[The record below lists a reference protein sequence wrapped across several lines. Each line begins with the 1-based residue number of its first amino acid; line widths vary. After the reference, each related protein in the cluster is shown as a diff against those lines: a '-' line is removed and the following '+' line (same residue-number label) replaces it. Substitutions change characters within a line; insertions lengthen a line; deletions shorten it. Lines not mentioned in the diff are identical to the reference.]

1 MPIRPLLAALI
12 FGWIGLLM
20 PAWDASAQCT
30 FTNLDPSYCVDA
42 PAFTLTGGTY
52 YYGPGVTGSTFD
64 PAAAGVGTHT
74 LIATNGDANTYT
86 ISTAG
91 TFNPLSSGAATTVNL
106 LNDEQTAAIPIGFT
120 FNFFGN
126 DQTAVRIGSNG
137 LIGFGPSSVATSNN
151 IALTTVTDPDNIIAA
166 AWDDLDPTL
175 GGTIDYFLTG
185 TAPNRVFV
193 VRYTNIRRAA
203 ALTLVT
209 TQIQLHETT
218 NIIEIHSPAVNL
230 SSSSA
235 SQGIEGPQVGA
246 STVSYVVPG
255 RNDSNWSVT
264 NDYVAFV
271 PACLDVRTVT
281 IYAEPLAT
289 PTVSP
294 ATASICA
301 GNTVAVTV
309 QGSQSGVSYQLQ
321 DDATS
326 AVLSGFVGGTGSDI
340 VITSN
345 VIAAGTTLKVY
356 ARNPTTNCDTYLTDK
371 VTVTTQTATT
381 ANAGADA
388 DVCGPVATL
397 AGNTPGV
404 GSGVWTKVSGPGTV
418 SFNDDTQANATAT
431 VSAYGTY
438 IFQWAVTNG
447 ACPATVDHVQI
458 RYSDLPA
465 VTNPPTDAVV
475 CAGQNASFTVVA
487 TGAGLTYQWQVDN
500 GGGFVNLGAVTTSPS
515 LTVSAVTPTMDGYRY
530 RAVVKGNCTPD
541 AISAPARLTVHEL
554 PEIVGQPASQ
564 TTCQLNATPVSF
576 TVAAGVPTGVSYQW
590 QMSSNGGLTYS
601 PIVTDGGGIYSG
613 YTTGILSLVN
623 LPASYNGYLYR
634 AVITGV
640 CAPGVTSNGALL
652 TVQSSA
658 SITVPPTPATVCE
671 DGTVQFKVTATGT
684 NLTYA
689 WRMNGAPISDNTI
702 YSGSNT
708 ATLTLSNVPASYN
721 NNQYSVVV
729 SSACANA
736 TSTPVAL
743 AVNTQP
749 VITSHPTATPP
760 VICQGAN
767 TTITAAASGTGV
779 SYTWQVSTNGGV
791 SYTAVS
797 NGGVYSGATTS
808 SLVLTSVPVGY
819 DGYLY
824 RAVATGTCAPPAVSN
839 SSLLRVQATAVIAA
853 EPVAQ
858 VVCEGGVIQFSVAAT
873 GSGLTYRWRQ
883 NGVNLSNS
891 AVFSGV
897 TTPTLTIT
905 APTSAYNGRMY
916 SVVVTGACNTAT
928 SIDVPLTIR
937 ENPEVGSGGHP
948 VAQTICAG
956 GTATF
961 TVDPGVTTN
970 PIIQWQVSA
979 NSGSTYSNITDGGV
993 YSGATT
999 TTLQITGPTTT
1010 LNNRVY
1016 RARVSGTCGSPVFS
1030 NGAVLQVNASPAITT
1045 QPVAV
1050 AVCEDSNAQFRVV
1063 ATGTG
1068 LTYQWKENGVD
1079 LVNNS
1084 SYSNVT
1090 TATLTVSAAQSAQH
1104 NNVYTVEVTGT
1115 CGAVSSTGGTLTVRE
1130 KPEVT
1135 AHPGNQTIC
1144 AGGGATFTV
1153 NAGVT
1158 TSAVY
1163 QWQVSTNGGASYTN
1177 VTNGSIYSGAA
1188 TATLTLTGTPV
1199 SYNGYLYRARITGTC
1214 SPSIFS
1220 NSGLLQVN
1228 TLPAITAQPQPATVC
1243 EGSTAQFSVTATGT
1257 GLTYQWYEGGTPV
1270 TDGGVY
1276 SGANS
1281 AVLVLNGV
1289 TSSFD
1294 GRQYSVTITGTCGT
1308 PLSSGNAT
1316 LSINEGPE
1324 VALSGQP
1331 TAQVICQ
1338 GGNTTFTVD
1347 PGVTT
1352 NPAYQWQVSTNG
1364 GTSYTALTN
1373 GGVYSGVSL
1382 KTLTLTN
1389 VPLAYQ
1395 GYLYRVRISG
1405 TCAPP
1410 ALSDAALLTVQA
1422 NPVIAQQPVAST
1434 ICEDGSTQFTV
1445 TATGAGLSYQWKQ
1458 GSTTLTDGGV
1468 FSGTTTPTLMLTN
1481 VPAGMDNSPFSVAVT
1496 GTCSTATSAV
1506 VLLRVNRKPV
1516 ITASPVNNTP
1526 VCEGG
1531 NTTFTV
1537 TATGTGLAYA
1547 WQVSTDGGLQYN
1559 PVANGG
1565 IYTNATTPT
1574 LTLTGIPLSYQGYL
1588 YRAVVSGTCTPPAV
1602 SNSAQ
1607 LQLNANVVITA
1618 QPVPATICEDGSVQF
1633 TVTATG
1639 AGLTYKWK
1647 QGSVYLSDGGVYA
1660 GTTTPTL
1667 TLTNVPFGFNGNQYT
1682 VEIGGTCAGTTS
1694 TAAALTVQHKP
1705 VIVGQPS
1712 NSVPVCEGGN
1722 ASFTVVATGTTAP
1735 TYSWEVS
1742 TNGGVSY
1749 TAVADGGVYSDAT
1762 TAVLK
1767 LTGAPYS
1774 YHGYLYRAI
1783 VRGACEPPAVSNS
1796 AVLTIQNQVS
1806 ITAHPA
1812 DADVCEDGSAQFTV
1826 AAIGAG
1832 LTYRWKQGSAYL
1844 SDGGVFSGTTTATLT
1859 LANIPLALDG
1869 TEYSVEITG
1878 TCSTLTSD
1886 AATLTLRTK
1895 PTAFAADASICT
1907 GQTTNLVITN
1917 PNNVAGTTYTWTV
1930 QSVTNV
1936 TGASAGGGT
1945 STIAQPLSV
1954 TDGVSTGHVTYLIQP
1969 VASGCAGPGFAV
1981 HVTVTPLPIA
1991 AALPQSICSGTATN
2005 VAITNPNGVTGTGYT
2020 WVVQSFSNVSG
2031 QAAGDGSVIGQVLTS
2046 VDGVNPGTVTYRIT
2060 PHVNGCT
2067 GNFVDVTV
2075 TVNPQP
2081 SITDPPSSLVTEICS
2096 GTALNFLP
2104 TASITPGT
2112 TFTWESTVVGSLSG
2126 VTPTGNGAITDTPVN
2141 TGNTAAAVIYK
2152 ITPTAGSCSG
2162 TAVNYVVAVRPKPTA
2177 YADGQTICS
2186 GEPTSVAISNPNNV
2200 AGTTYTWT
2208 VVAAGTSNVSGAA
2221 AGAGNVIRQVL
2232 TTTDGVNTGTV
2243 TYQITPY
2250 SGDCPGV
2257 PFDVTVTVKPVPA
2270 INNPPTD
2277 LTRQLCSG
2285 ELLSFTPTSA
2295 VSGVNFTWTRTFT
2308 GPIDPASVPASG
2320 SGALSH
2326 MPVNTG
2332 NAVGIITY
2340 VFTPD
2345 VGGCTGPS
2353 ANLVV
2358 HVKPLPSAQADDVT
2372 ICSGER
2378 AQISI
2383 LPAPKNVSGTT
2394 FTWTAA
2400 PGTNIAGAAS
2410 GDGSVIDQ
2418 LLTTT
2423 NASVGHVV
2431 YTIYPLANGCTGPSS
2446 TVTVTVNP
2454 AVTVNAGADFSV
2466 CEAEVMPMTVPLT
2479 GTIGGGASDGTWF
2492 IKTGDGSISASTTT
2506 TLKEVQATYTAVVGD
2521 VARGFVKLYL
2531 ITNDPD
2537 LTGPC
2542 TTKTDTLMI
2551 FFNHRARIV
2560 PLVDYV
2566 VCEPNRID
2574 LSGMLAGSA
2583 VNGAWSIVSA
2593 AGSLSVSSVTTD
2605 MRVNAPYTTSLPA
2618 DINQTLIFRLTANDP
2633 DGPGPCTAVYDEV
2646 NVFVQ
2651 ESAKVN
2657 AGADFAI
2664 CENDVV
2670 HLNGTMNGSAGQTT
2684 WSGGDGD
2691 PVRYSD
2697 VHDLQALYTPTQAD
2711 SIAGH
2716 IFFTLTSNDPDA
2728 GGPCTAVSDQVAV
2741 TINRL
2746 PKPSIFGLEPAYA
2759 ENDDIEVL
2767 QGFPEGPGGVFTGPG
2782 IQAGTSWFDPQHANI
2797 GINVITYTFTDA
2809 NGCVGSVSQTVIVNP
2824 LTDIDFGI
2832 QVGAGLT
2839 DFSAE
2844 PRICTNVGKAR
2855 LVGDPPAGTGSVPTG
2870 FASPL
2875 TPGILGSDA
2884 AGQYINTDGLLAG
2897 EYFVEYT
2904 YTNAV
2909 GATNTMLKRI
2919 VINASPQAV
2928 IGANNSCVTDS
2939 VAFADLSTIPNNTF
2953 NGTINGWEW
2962 DFDDGDVK
2970 KTIQHPKWKY
2980 SREGYYH
2987 VTLTVKTDQNCTAMT
3002 EKQIFIGTK
3011 PKVDFTWTKICSG
3024 EATKF
3029 RSRSEIAL
3037 GSIEEYSWTFDDGY
3051 VLPFGEGA
3059 DNIPAGTHDG
3069 HTQGT
3074 YENPSH
3080 QYQAFQTYRVN
3091 LRVRTDVGCE
3101 KDTTIAVYILDYHL
3115 PVSADGYQTDF
3126 EDGAGAWI
3134 KVETGNP
3141 SSWVF
3146 GTPNGNK
3153 INGAFSG
3160 DNAWWTGGNPDPAA
3174 SPYYSTYYGNEDSY
3188 ILGPCVNLSAL
3199 ERPMAS
3205 IRYWSDTQ
3213 KNFDGAVL
3221 QYSSDGGQTWRVVGT
3236 EDRWGIDWYN
3246 GSNLSGKPG
3255 GQDNFAWTDT
3265 TDTANGWRN
3274 GRYNLNALPKD
3285 TVVFRIAFGANE
3297 DNERGRILN
3306 GFAFDDIYIGEKERN
3321 VLVEHFTNNASQPSL
3336 AADDFINRLNPKDHI
3351 KLQYHLPT
3359 PGFDQIAV
3367 DNTTDPAVR
3376 SQLYGVSQ
3384 PPLAVMDGIFGQYY
3398 NDVDFTGAY
3407 DKITDRE
3414 LDRRSLESPSFRI
3427 GIVIDPTAPANVL
3440 RATISYTFIDEE
3452 HTFTPPMILQAALV
3466 EDGIEIGTSGR
3477 YNRNSLRKLLFGPE
3491 GFLINEPLEVGKVYT
3506 RTVEYPITVPIVNG
3520 DSLSLLAFAQDKASR
3535 HILQA
3540 EIVKIEETKTA
3551 SEPVGLPDD
3560 PATAALA
3567 RLKIYPNPASKQL
3580 NLFTGTRLERDYS
3593 WKVVDQRGV
3602 TVLDGM
3608 VNRNLAVPQ
3617 ALDISSLPNGIYVL
3631 SVQAGGK
3638 AVLYTKI
3645 VVLN

>member
-20 PAWDASAQCT
+20 PVLDASAQCT
-30 FTNLDPSYCVDA
+30 FTNLNPSYCVDA

-91 TFNPLSSGAATTVNL
+91 TYNPLSAAATTVTL
-106 LNDEQTAAIPIGFT
+106 ANDDQTAAIPIGFT

-126 DQTAVRIGSNG
+126 DQTTVRIGSNG

-151 IALTTVTDPDNIIAA
+151 DVLTTTTDPDNIIAA

-193 VRYTNIRRAA
+193 VRYTNIRRVGV
-203 ALTLVT
+203 LTLVT

-218 NIIEIHSPAVNL
+218 NIVEIHSPSIDL
-230 SSSSA
+230 SSSAA
-235 SQGIEGPQVGA
+235 SQGIESPQVGA
-246 STVSYVVPG
+246 STTSYVVSG
-255 RNDSNWSVT
+255 RNNTIWSAT

-271 PACLDVRTVT
+271 PSCLDIRTVT
-281 IYAEPLAT
+281 IYPEPLTT

-294 ATASICA
+294 ATTTLCA
-301 GNTVAVTV
+301 GSTVAVTV

-326 AVLSGFVGGTGSDI
+326 AVLSGFVGGTGGDI

-345 VIAAGTTLKVY
+345 AIAAGTTMKVY
-356 ARNPTTNCDTYLTDK
+356 ARNPTTTCDTYLTDK
-371 VTVTTQTATT
+371 ITVTTQAATT
-381 ANAGADA
+381 ANAGPDA
-388 DVCGPVATL
+388 DVCGAVATL
-397 AGNTPGV
+397 AGNTPV
-404 GSGVWTKVSGPGTV
+404 IGSGTWTKVSGPGTV
-418 SFNDDTQANATAT
+418 SFGNNTQANSTAT

-465 VTNPPTDAVV
+465 VTNPPTDAVM
-475 CAGQNASFTVVA
+475 CEGLDASFTVVA
-487 TGAGLTYQWQVDN
+487 TGADLTYQWQVDN
-500 GGGFVNLGAVTTSPS
+500 GGGFANLGSATTSPS
-515 LTVSAVTPTMDGYRY
+515 LTVSAVTSTMNGYRY
-530 RAVVKGNCTPD
+530 RAVVKGSCAPD
-541 AISAPARLTVHEL
+541 AISAPARLTVYER
-554 PEIVGQPASQ
+554 PEIVGQPVSL
-564 TTCQLNATPVSF
+564 TTCQLNAAPVSF
-576 TVAAGVPTGVSYQW
+576 TVDAGVTTGVSYQW
-590 QMSSNGGLTYS
+590 QVSTNGGLTYS
-601 PIVTDGGGIYSG
+601 PIVSDGGGIYSN
-613 YTTGILSLVN
+613 YTTGILSLSN
-623 LPASYNGYLYR
+623 LPVSYNGNVYR
-634 AVITGV
+634 AVISGLCT
-640 CAPGVTSNGALL
+640 PSVTSNGALL

-658 SITVPPTPATVCE
+658 SITTAPTPATVCE
-671 DGTVQFKVTATGT
+671 DGTVQFNVTATGT

-689 WRMNGAPISDNTI
+689 WSVNGNPISDNSI
-702 YSGSNT
+702 YNGSST
-708 ATLTLSNVPASYN
+708 ATLTLSNVPASYH

-736 TSTPVAL
+736 GSTPVAL
-743 AVNTQP
+743 TVNTKP

-760 VICQGAN
+760 VICQGTN
-767 TTITAAASGTGV
+767 TTITVAASGTGV
-779 SYTWQVSTNGGV
+779 SYTWQVSTNSGV
-791 SYTAVS
+791 SYSPVS

-808 SLVLTSVPVGY
+808 SLVLTAVPVGY

-824 RAVATGTCAPPAVSN
+824 RAVATGSCAPPAVSN
-839 SSLLRVQATAVIAA
+839 SALLRVQATAAITT

-858 VVCEGGVIQFSVAAT
+858 AVCEGGVIQFSAAAAGT
-873 GSGLTYRWRQ
+873 GLTYRWQQ
-883 NGVNLSNS
+883 NGTNLSNS

-905 APTSAYNGRMY
+905 APTSAFNGRTY
-916 SVVVTGACNTAT
+916 NLVVTGACNTAT
-928 SIDVPLTIR
+928 SITVPLTIR
-937 ENPEVGSGGHP
+937 ENAEVASGGHP
-948 VAQTICAG
+948 VTQTICAG
-956 GTATF
+956 SDATF
-961 TVDPGVTTN
+961 TVNPGVTTT
-970 PIIQWQVSA
+970 PVIQWQVST

-999 TTLQITGPTTT
+999 NTLQITGATTT
-1010 LNNRVY
+1010 LNARVY

-1030 NGAVLQVNASPAITT
+1030 NGAILRVNASTGITT
-1045 QPVAV
+1045 EPAASVV
-1050 AVCEDSNAQFRVV
+1050 VCEDSNAQFRVV
-1063 ATGTG
+1063 ATGAG
-1068 LTYQWKENGVD
+1068 LTYQWKEDGVN
-1079 LVNNS
+1079 LVNNA
-1084 SYSNVT
+1084 SYNNVT
-1090 TATLTVSAAQSAQH
+1090 TATLTVLAAQSVQ
-1104 NNVYTVEVTGT
+1104 NNRVYTVEVTGT
-1115 CGAVSSTGGTLTVRE
+1115 CGTVLSTGGTLTIRE

-1135 AHPGNQTIC
+1135 GHPGNQIIC

-1158 TSAVY
+1158 TNAVY
-1163 QWQVSTNGGASYTN
+1163 LWQVSTNGGSSYST
-1177 VTNGSIYSGAA
+1177 VTNGGVYAGAT
-1188 TATLTLTGTPV
+1188 TATLTLTGTPA

-1228 TLPAITAQPQPATVC
+1228 TLPAITAQPQPTTVC
-1243 EGSTAQFSVTATGT
+1243 EGSAAQFSVAATGT
-1257 GLTYQWYEGGTPV
+1257 GLSYQWHENGTPISN
-1270 TDGGVY
+1270 GGVY

-1281 AVLVLNGV
+1281 AVLMLNGV
-1289 TSSFD
+1289 TSSFH

-1308 PLSSGNAT
+1308 LPSNNAT

-1324 VALSGQP
+1324 VAVSGNP
-1331 TAQVICQ
+1331 VAQIICQ
-1338 GGNTTFTVD
+1338 GGGTTFTVD
-1347 PGVTT
+1347 PGITT
-1352 NPAYQWQVSTNG
+1352 NPLYQWQVSTNG
-1364 GTSYTALTN
+1364 GTSYAALTN
-1373 GGVYSGVSL
+1373 GGVYAGVAMQ
-1382 KTLTLTN
+1382 TLTLTN
-1389 VPLAYQ
+1389 VALSYQ

-1405 TCAPP
+1405 TCTPP
-1410 ALSDAALLTVQA
+1410 AFSDAALLTVQA
-1422 NPVIAQQPVAST
+1422 NPVITQQPVTAT

-1445 TATGAGLSYQWKQ
+1445 TATGAGLTYQWKQ
-1458 GSTTLTDGGV
+1458 GSTDVSDGGV
-1468 FSGTTTPTLMLTN
+1468 FSGATTPTLTLTN
-1481 VPAGMDNSPFSVAVT
+1481 VPAGMDNSQFSVVVT
-1496 GTCSTATSAV
+1496 GTCSTATSSV
-1506 VLLRVNRKPV
+1506 VPLHINRKPV
-1516 ITASPVNNTP
+1516 VTASPVNNTP

-1531 NTTFTV
+1531 NTSFSV
-1537 TATGTGLAYA
+1537 TATGTGLTYA

-1559 PVANGG
+1559 PVVNGG
-1565 IYTNATTPT
+1565 VYTNATTST
-1574 LTLTGIPLSYQGYL
+1574 LTVTGTPLSHQGYL
-1588 YRAVVSGTCTPPAV
+1588 YRAVVSGTCAPPAV

-1607 LQLNANVVITA
+1607 LQLNAHVVVTQ
-1618 QPVPATICEDGSVQF
+1618 QPVPATTCEDGTIQFSVA
-1633 TVTATG
+1633 ATG
-1639 AGLTYKWK
+1639 TGLTYKWK
-1647 QGSVYLSDGGVYA
+1647 QGSTYLTDGGVYS
-1660 GTTTPTL
+1660 GTTTPIL
-1667 TLTNVPFGFNGNQYT
+1667 TLTNVPFGFNGNQYS
-1682 VEIGGTCAGTTS
+1682 VEIGGTCVGTTS
-1694 TAAALTVQHKP
+1694 TAVALTVQHKP

-1712 NSVPVCEGGN
+1712 NSAPVCEGGN

-1735 TYSWEVS
+1735 TYGWEVS

-1749 TAVADGGVYSDAT
+1749 TAVTNGGVYSDAT
-1762 TAVLK
+1762 TSALK
-1767 LTGAPYS
+1767 LTGAPYA
-1774 YHGYLYRAI
+1774 YNGYLYRAI
-1783 VRGACEPPAVSNS
+1783 VRGACEPPAISNS

-1806 ITAHPA
+1806 ITSHPVN
-1812 DADVCEDGSAQFTV
+1812 ADVCEDGSTQFTV

-1832 LTYRWKQGSAYL
+1832 LTYKWKQGSAYL
-1844 SDGGVFSGTTTATLT
+1844 SDGGVFSGATTPILT
-1859 LANIPLALDG
+1859 LSNIPLTLNG
-1869 TEYSVEITG
+1869 EQFSVEITG
-1878 TCSTLTSD
+1878 TCSTLTSN

-1907 GQTTNLVITN
+1907 GQTTNIAITN
-1917 PNNVAGTTYTWTV
+1917 PNSVSGTTFTWTV
-1930 QSVTNV
+1930 QSAVNI
-1936 TGASAGGGT
+1936 TGALAGGGT
-1945 STIAQPLSV
+1945 TIAQQLFV
-1954 TDGVSTGHVTYLIQP
+1954 TDGVSTGNVTYLVQP
-1969 VASGCAGPGFAV
+1969 SAAGCTGPGFAV
-1981 HVTVTPLPIA
+1981 HVTVTPQPIA
-1991 AALPQSICSGTATN
+1991 AASPQSICSGTATS
-2005 VAITNPNGVTGTGYT
+2005 VTITNTNGVTGTGYT
-2020 WVVQSFSNVSG
+2020 WVVQASSNVSG
-2031 QAAGDGSVIGQVLTS
+2031 QSAGDGSVISQVLTA

-2067 GNFVDVTV
+2067 GNVVDVTV

-2081 SITDPPSSLVTEICS
+2081 GITNPPSTLVQEICS
-2096 GTALNFLP
+2096 GTALSFLP

-2126 VTPTGNGAITDTPVN
+2126 VTPTGTGAITDSPI
-2141 TGNTAAAVIYK
+2141 NTANTTGVVIYK
-2152 ITPTAGSCSG
+2152 ITPSAGSCSG
-2162 TAVNYVVAVRPKPTA
+2162 TPVNYVVSVRPKPTA

-2186 GEPTSVAISNPNNV
+2186 GESTTVTISNPNSV

-2208 VVAAGTSNVSGAA
+2208 VLAAGTNNVSGATT
-2221 AGAGNVIRQVL
+2221 GAGNVIRQAL
-2232 TTTDGVNTGTV
+2232 TSTDGLNTGTV
-2243 TYQITPY
+2243 TYQIIPY

-2257 PFDVTVTVKPVPA
+2257 PFDVTVTVKPVPV

-2277 LTRQLCSG
+2277 LTQQLCSA

-2295 VSGVNFTWTRTFT
+2295 ISGVTFAWTSTFT
-2308 GPIDPASVPASG
+2308 GPIDPASVPVSG

-2340 VFTPD
+2340 VFTPS
-2345 VGGCTGPS
+2345 VGGCTGPTV
-2353 ANLVV
+2353 NLVV

-2378 AQISI
+2378 AQIAI
-2383 LPAPKNVSGTT
+2383 LPAPQNVSGTT
-2394 FTWTAA
+2394 FTWTAVA
-2400 PGTNIAGAAS
+2400 DANITGAAS

-2431 YTIYPLANGCTGPSS
+2431 YTIYPSSNGCTGPLS

-2454 AVTVNAGADFSV
+2454 AVTVTAGADFSV
-2466 CEAEVMPMTVPLT
+2466 CEADVMPMNVPLT

-2506 TLKEVQATYTAVVGD
+2506 TLKEVLATYTAVNAD

-2551 FFNHRARIV
+2551 FFNRRARIV

-2574 LSGMLAGSA
+2574 LSGTLAGNA

-2605 MRVNAPYTTSLPA
+2605 MRVNAPYTTALPA

-2633 DGPGPCTAVYDEV
+2633 DGSGPCTAVFDEV
-2646 NVFVQ
+2646 NVLVQ
-2651 ESAKVN
+2651 ESAKVF

-2670 HLNGTMNGSAGQTT
+2670 HLNGNMSGAATQTT

-2697 VHDLQALYTPTQAD
+2697 VNDLHSLYTPTTAD

-2716 IFFTLTSNDPDA
+2716 IIFTLTSNDPDA
-2728 GGPCTAVSDQVAV
+2728 GGPCTAVSDQVAL

-2759 ENDDIEVL
+2759 ENDPIEVL
-2767 QGFPEGPGGVFTGPG
+2767 QGFPQGPGGAFTGPG
-2782 IQAGTSWFDPQHANI
+2782 IQAGTSWFDPAHANI
-2797 GINVITYTFTDA
+2797 GINIITYTFTDA
-2809 NGCVGSVSQTVIVNP
+2809 NSCVGSVSQTVIVNP
-2824 LTDIDFGI
+2824 LTDINFGV
-2832 QVGAGLT
+2832 QTGTGLA

-2855 LVGDPPAGTGSVPTG
+2855 LVGDPPVGTGLEPTS

-2875 TPGILGSDA
+2875 TPSILGSDA
-2884 AGQYINTDGLLAG
+2884 GGQYINTDGLLAG

-2904 YTNAV
+2904 YTNGL

-2939 VAFADLSTIPNNTF
+2939 VAFTDLSTIPNNTF
-2953 NGTINGWEW
+2953 DGTINGWEW
-2962 DFDDGDVK
+2962 DFDDGNVK
-2970 KTIQHPKWKY
+2970 KTIQDPKWKY
-2980 SREGYYH
+2980 SREGYYN
-2987 VTLTVKTDQNCTAMT
+2987 VTLTVKTDQNCTAVT

-3029 RSRSEIAL
+3029 QSKSTISL
-3037 GSIEEYSWTFDDGY
+3037 GSIQEYSWNFDDGD
-3051 VLPFGEGA
+3051 VLPFGEVA
-3059 DNIPAGTHDG
+3059 DNVPASTHDG
-3069 HTQGT
+3069 RTQGT

-3080 QYQAFQTYRVN
+3080 QYQAFHTYRVN

-3115 PVSADGYQTDF
+3115 PVSNNGYQTDF
-3126 EDGAGAWI
+3126 EDGQGAWI
-3134 KVETGNP
+3134 KVENGNP
-3141 SSWVF
+3141 SSWEF
-3146 GTPNGNK
+3146 GVPKGD
-3153 INGAFSG
+3153 IIRGAFSG
-3160 DNAWWTGGNPDPAA
+3160 DSAWWTGGNPNPGAA
-3174 SPYYSTYYGNEDSY
+3174 PYYSTYYGNEDSY
-3188 ILGPCVNLSAL
+3188 VLGPCVNLSAL

-3221 QYSSDGGQTWRVVGT
+3221 QYSSDGGQNWRVVGADS
-3236 EDRWGIDWYN
+3236 ERGIDWYN

-3255 GQDNFAWTDT
+3255 GQDNFAWTDMT
-3265 TDTANGWRN
+3265 NGWRN
-3274 GRYNLNALPKD
+3274 GRFNLNDLPKD

-3297 DNERGRILN
+3297 DNDAGRILN

-3321 VLVEHFTNNASQPSL
+3321 VLVEHFTNNFSQPSL
-3336 AADDFINRLNPKDHI
+3336 AADDYIDQLNPADHI
-3351 KLQYHLPT
+3351 KLQYHITT
-3359 PGFDQIAV
+3359 PGFDQIAL
-3367 DNTTDPAVR
+3367 DNTEDPAVR

-3384 PPLAVMDGIFGQYY
+3384 PPLAVMDGIFGNYY
-3398 NDVDFTGAY
+3398 GVSFTGAY
-3407 DKITDRE
+3407 QKITNDE
-3414 LDRRSLESPSFRI
+3414 LDRRSLEAPSFRI
-3427 GIVIDPTAPANVL
+3427 EIEIDPTAPSNVL
-3440 RATISYTFIDEE
+3440 RATVKYTFIDQEQ
-3452 HTFTPPMILQAALV
+3452 TFTPPMILHAALV
-3466 EDGIEIGTSGR
+3466 EDDIEIGTSGR
-3477 YNRNSLRKLLFGPE
+3477 YNHNSLRKLLFGPE
-3491 GFLINEPLEVGKVYT
+3491 GFLINEPLEIGKVYT
-3506 RTVEYPITVPIVNG
+3506 RTVEYPIQVPITDGSN
-3520 DSLSLLAFAQDKASR
+3520 LSLLAFAQDKASR
-3535 HILQA
+3535 RILQT
-3540 EIVKIEETKTA
+3540 EIRKIDETKTPMI
-3551 SEPVGLPDD
+3551 PVGLPDD

-3567 RLKIYPNPASKQL
+3567 RLKIYPNPASKHI
-3580 NLFTGTRLERDYS
+3580 NLFLGTRLERDYS

-3602 TVLDGM
+3602 TVLDGE
-3608 VNRNLAVPQ
+3608 VNRNLAAPQ

-3631 SVQAGGK
+3631 SIQASGK